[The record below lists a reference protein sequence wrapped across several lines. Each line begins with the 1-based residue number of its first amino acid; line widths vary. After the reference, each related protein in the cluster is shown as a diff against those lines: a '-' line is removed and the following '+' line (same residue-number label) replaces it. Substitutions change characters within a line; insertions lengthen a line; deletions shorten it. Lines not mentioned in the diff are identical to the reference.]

1 MTPLLLCLAC
11 LSPNPAEESERLKA
25 FNTHWHAAQQAIAE
39 SHYDQAA
46 ASYEKILE
54 IFPFEPTTH
63 YQLARCRAR
72 QGDSDKALAALN
84 QAITFGWADV
94 QKIQQDED
102 FAKLRQLQ
110 RFKQLVTDADNCR
123 KELFVLYAG
132 KGVDPK
138 KPASLVVLLHG
149 LGAGPRSEVPY
160 WKHAADQLNAVII
173 APRGTTQVNLSLCGW
188 QRTGAKNSSALD
200 YFDLPAAGKRV
211 EEAITIAK
219 SRYSI
224 APDRITLAGYSQ
236 GAGVAL
242 HLLGENPQRY
252 CGAVSVSSLCQM
264 RGTAYWKTVAEK
276 KPVRVAMLIGQLDGL
291 KGRNLTM
298 SLQLN
303 SAGLPTKEELW
314 EGTGHEYPVNYEEQ
328 LTSALKFVLEPG
340 QQKKE

>member
-1 MTPLLLCLAC
+1 MTPLLFCLAC
-11 LSPNPAEESERLKA
+11 LSPSTADESERLNA
-25 FNTHWHAAQQAIAE
+25 FNRHWQKAQQAAAE
-39 SHYDQAA
+39 SRYDQAA
-46 ASYEKILE
+46 TSYEKILE

-63 YQLARCRAR
+63 YKLAGCRAR
-72 QGDSDKALAALN
+72 QGEIDKALAALN
-84 QAITFGWADV
+84 QAITFGWADP
-94 QKIQQDED
+94 QKLQQDED
-102 FAKLRQLQ
+102 FAQLRQLQ
-110 RFKQLVTDADNCR
+110 RFKQLVSDAANCR

-138 KPASLVVLLHG
+138 KPASLLVLLHG

-160 WKHAADQLNAVII
+160 WKHAADQLNLVIV
-173 APRGTTQVNLSLCGW
+173 APRGVNEVNPSLCGW

-200 YFDLPAAGKRV
+200 YFDLPAASKRV
-211 EEAITIAK
+211 EEAITLAK
-219 SRYSI
+219 NRYAI
-224 APDRITLAGYSQ
+224 APDRVTLAGYSQ

-264 RGTAYWKTVAEK
+264 RGTTYWNAVAEK

-298 SLQLN
+298 SLQLS

-314 EGTGHEYPVNYEEQ
+314 EGTGHEYPANYEEQ

-340 QQKKE
+340 QQKK